1 MRHSRYSGIRLLC
14 LALSVIFLT
23 ALLMACSANP
33 VMTNSQMRDFVYNN
47 FGITVRT
54 RIVTL
59 SNGAVAYEWISGEL
73 SSQHK
78 KLINDSA
85 KSKFQVTVLRNP
97 TVKYNCHSYAWYSN
111 SSSNRYWIDNP
122 AKFRKNWITSVKA
135 SNTIPASVKNGD
147 SVDYYISSNGN
158 RPHSAVVY
166 NKASGLFVSKRGLGG
181 LYVHKP
187 TKTPYN
193 GGDVITKEFGY
204 YRP

>member
-59 SNGAVAYEWISGEL
+59 SNGAVTYEWISGEL

-111 SSSNRYWIDNP
+111 SSSKTGIVLIIIFHPTATGLIPRWY
-122 AKFRKNWITSVKA
+122 
-135 SNTIPASVKNGD
+135 TIRRPDCSYPSGD
-147 SVDYYISSNGN
+147 
-158 RPHSAVVY
+158 
-166 NKASGLFVSKRGLGG
+166 
-181 LYVHKP
+181 
-187 TKTPYN
+187 
-193 GGDVITKEFGY
+193 
-204 YRP
+204 

>member
-85 KSKFQVTVLRNP
+85 KS
-97 TVKYNCHSYAWYSN
+97 
-111 SSSNRYWIDNP
+111 
-122 AKFRKNWITSVKA
+122 
-135 SNTIPASVKNGD
+135 
-147 SVDYYISSNGN
+147 
-158 RPHSAVVY
+158 
-166 NKASGLFVSKRGLGG
+166 
-181 LYVHKP
+181 
-187 TKTPYN
+187 
-193 GGDVITKEFGY
+193 EF
-204 YRP
+204 